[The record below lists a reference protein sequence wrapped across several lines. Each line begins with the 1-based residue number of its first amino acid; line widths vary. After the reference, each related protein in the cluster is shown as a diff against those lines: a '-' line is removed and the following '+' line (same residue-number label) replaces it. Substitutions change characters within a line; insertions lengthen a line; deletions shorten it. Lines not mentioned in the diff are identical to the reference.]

1 VLFNVTASPFPSDPA
16 AIREL
21 LGRQLVEPGHLAGH
35 SLPLLLLLL
44 LQVLDSV
51 DIRSPRV
58 AVLSNVTASPFPSDP
73 AAIRE
78 LLGRQLVEP
87 VRWEPTLTGLL
98 SQQGPGRAWGGCIQ
112 LYECGPGQ
120 QIKAMVRRVDQAAW
134 RAFKNVPAE

>member
-1 VLFNVTASPFPSDPA
+1 
-16 AIREL
+16 
-21 LGRQLVEPGHLAGH
+21 
-35 SLPLLLLLL
+35 
-44 LQVLDSV
+44 V
-51 DIRSPRV
+51 DIQAPRV
-58 AVLSNVTASPFPSDP
+58 PVLSNVNATPFPSDP

-98 SQQGPGRAWGGCIQ
+98 SQQGPDKDWAGCSA